1 MTVLEGLIMSLE
13 SDGSIQAFVHVP
25 PSSGPWTISTH
36 HSTRMGKPSSSSPPV
51 MGTNQSLWG
60 AASLSSSPPVMCGQ
74 QPACAYHSTSIAKPP
89 SSSPPVM
96 GTNADLVAK
105 PSNPQVPQ
113 SCLPVSGQHGPTITL
128 V

>member
-13 SDGSIQAFVHVP
+13 SDGSIQTFVHVP

-36 HSTRMGKPSSSSPPV
+36 HSTRMGKPS
-51 MGTNQSLWG
+51 
-60 AASLSSSPPVMCGQ
+60 
-74 QPACAYHSTSIAKPP
+74 

>member
-13 SDGSIQAFVHVP
+13 SDGSIQTSVQVP
-25 PSSGPWTISTH
+25 RSSGPWTISTH

-60 AASLSSSPPVMCGQ
+60 AASLSSLSSSPSVMCGQ

-89 SSSPPVM
+89 SSSPLVM
-96 GTNADLVAK
+96 PAG
-105 PSNPQVPQ
+105 S
-113 SCLPVSGQHGPTITL
+113 
-128 V
+128 